1 MKKRVVFTQ
10 DYTSLGMPGSGGA
23 AAACY
28 RAGSHVYVTGQTA
41 FTLEGRLVGAGDPAA
56 QARQAMENIKTLTEM
71 AGGSLA
77 DIVKLVVYATN
88 SSHRTAVQRIIRG
101 YFPGILPCQ
110 TSFVIKGLGRE
121 ELLVEIDA
129 WGFID
134 DAGAKK
140 QLIHARDDGD
150 GAATRGSGER
160 VAECYRAGNLV
171 ALRSQGGWSLEGK
184 AVNMADPAAQAR
196 QAMENIKTLMEMA
209 GGGLPDVAR
218 TIYAVTERHNRHTAY
233 PAVGAYFQP
242 GPLPAGTGLIVNGL
256 VHAESLIEIDT
267 WGWIDTPDAKK
278 RIVRTHD
285 LGPAGMPGN
294 PGGQAVQ
301 CCRAGNWVFIQG
313 QVGWTLDAR
322 VVAVGDPAA
331 QARQAMENIKTLME
345 MAGGK
350 LSDLVRL
357 VVYVTDR
364 DVRTSTYPVIRQF
377 VGDLWPCGTGV
388 VVKGLAREEFL
399 IEIDAYGF
407 IDDPS

>member
-1 MKKRVVFTQ
+1 MKKQVVFTQ
-10 DYTSLGMPGSGGA
+10 DYTSLGMPGSGGV

-28 RAGSHVYVTGQTA
+28 RAGNYVYVTGQTA
-41 FTLEGRLVGAGDPAA
+41 FTLEGKLVGVGDAVA
-56 QARQAMENIKTLTEM
+56 QARQAMENIKTLMEM

-77 DIVKLVVYATN
+77 DVVKLVVYAT
-88 SSHRTAVQRIIRG
+88 SSLHRATAQPIIRG
-101 YFPGILPCQ
+101 YFPAVLPCE

-134 DAGAKK
+134 GARTKK
-140 QLIHARDDGD
+140 QLISVHDGT
-150 GAATRGSGER
+150 GAATRGSGGR

-171 ALRSQGGWSLEGK
+171 ALRSQGRWSLEGK
-184 AVNMADPAAQAR
+184 AVGMGDPAAQAR
-196 QAMENIKTLMEMA
+196 QAMENIKTLMAMA
-209 GGGLPDVAR
+209 GGGLSDVAR
-218 TIYAVTERHNRHTAY
+218 TIYTVTERDNRYTAY
-233 PAVGAYFQP
+233 PVVGTYFER
-242 GPLPAGTGLIVNGL
+242 GALPAGTGLIVNGL
-256 VHAESLIEIDT
+256 TNPESLIEIDA
-267 WGWIDTPDAKK
+267 WGWIDTPEARK
-278 RIVRTHD
+278 RIIRTHD

-294 PGGQAVQ
+294 SGGQAVQ

-313 QVGWTLDAR
+313 QVGWTLEAA

-331 QARQAMENIKTLME
+331 QARQAMQNIKTLME

-350 LSDLVRL
+350 LSDVVRL

-364 DVRTSTYPVIRQF
+364 EVRKSTYPVIRQF